1 MRVGIVG
8 AGSMGQAHAPGW
20 LATDEDIV
28 GVVSK
33 DAYSAEQLAEKL
45 GATVY
50 EDYGALLA
58 DVDAVDLCIPTHL
71 HRDYVIGAAA
81 AGVHIFCEKPI
92 SLTLEDGQEMIEAC
106 ARAGVRLFVGMVL
119 HFFPEYI
126 SMKAA
131 IAGGN
136 IGTPQV
142 VRMTRASYRPRKAL
156 DNWFMDEA
164 KSGGMML
171 DLMIHDFEMS
181 RWLTGGEVV
190 RVFAKSI
197 RDANPD
203 ADEDHALV
211 ILRYDNGAMA
221 HIEGSWAY
229 PAPMFSVRAEV
240 AGDNGLIEWDS
251 DETAPIQLHQHQTA
265 GDDAGDVALPLS
277 PLSKDPWAL
286 EVQHFYEALVNDT
299 PFRVEPLDALRGLQ
313 IALAAKE
320 SAKTGQPVTIEPL
333 EVNEA

>member
-1 MRVGIVG
+1 MKVGIVG

-20 LATDEDIV
+20 LATGAEIV

-33 DAYSAEQLAEKL
+33 DAYSADHLAKQL

-50 EDYGALLA
+50 KDYGALLA
-58 DVDAVDLCIPTHL
+58 DVDVVDLCIPTHL

-92 SLTLEDGQEMIEAC
+92 ALTIEDGLEMIAAC
-106 ARAGVRLFVGMVL
+106 ERAGVRLFVGMVL
-119 HFFPEYI
+119 HFFPEYV

-131 IAGGN
+131 IANGAVGV
-136 IGTPQV
+136 PQV

-164 KSGGMML
+164 KSGGMMI

-190 RVFAKSI
+190 RVFAKSM
-197 RDANPD
+197 RNENPD
-203 ADEDHALV
+203 ADTDHALV
-211 ILRYDNGAMA
+211 MLRYDNGAMA

-251 DETAPIQLHQHQTA
+251 DETAPIQLYMHQTA
-265 GDDAGDVALPLS
+265 GDGAGDVALPLS
-277 PLSKDPWAL
+277 PLAVDPWVA
-286 EVQHFYEALVNDT
+286 EVGHFYEALVNDT

-313 IALAAKE
+313 IALAAKQ
-320 SAKTGQPVTIEPL
+320 SADTGHPVKL
-333 EVNEA
+333 EAIKVNEV